1 MSCNMPIYKEMQM
14 EAGLC
19 TDDAYYN
26 AGIILINLK
35 YWRANKIQKKIL
47 DYYYSNGGNFPTDD
61 QSVINALVAK
71 DTMRLHY
78 KFNMMIVGFY
88 CSYKKF
94 SSINLRAG
102 ICSKE
107 EYMEAQK
114 NPTIIHF
121 NGPGVRPWEQF
132 CGHPYTKLYRDVL
145 FSLYPEFRLKMPRS
159 GKVKLYAQYFK
170 HKVIDR
176 LEILLNS

>member
-1 MSCNMPIYKEMQM
+1 MPIYKEMQM

-35 YWRANKIQKKIL
+35 YPRAKKIL
-47 DYYYSNGGNFPTDD
+47 DYYCSNGGNFPTDD
-61 QSVINALVAK
+61 QSVINALFAK

-94 SSINLRAG
+94 LSIN
-102 ICSKE
+102 
-107 EYMEAQK
+107 
-114 NPTIIHF
+114 
-121 NGPGVRPWEQF
+121 
-132 CGHPYTKLYRDVL
+132 
-145 FSLYPEFRLKMPRS
+145 
-159 GKVKLYAQYFK
+159 
-170 HKVIDR
+170 
-176 LEILLNS
+176 